1 MHGPYSQEGS
11 WLGSVS
17 HRVQFKNTQFF
28 PGALSPNDA
37 LPEIIRVRNTHAT
50 VHLADISTKGNF
62 KKSKAKQ
69 YIEDFLL
76 NCWSCQK

>member
-1 MHGPYSQEGS
+1 MHGQEGS
-11 WLGSVS
+11 WLASMS
-17 HRVQFKNTQFF
+17 HRVQFKNTQLFR
-28 PGALSPNDA
+28 GALSPNDA
-37 LPEIIRVRNTHAT
+37 LQKIIRVRTTHAT

-62 KKSKAKQ
+62 NKSKAKK

>member
-1 MHGPYSQEGS
+1 MAFIA
-11 WLGSVS
+11 
-17 HRVQFKNTQFF
+17 QFKNTQLS

-37 LPEIIRVRNTHAT
+37 LQEIIRVRDTHAT
-50 VHLADISTKGNF
+50 VRLADVSTKGNF